1 MKIGELAKRANLNA
15 SAIRYYEKIGLLP
28 APTRS
33 SGQRRYSSESLDRV
47 LLIKFAGE
55 MGFSL
60 PEVKTFLA
68 GIRETAPVGPRWKK
82 LAERKILEMR
92 QVIARAR
99 RLEKLMRGL
108 SHCHCSSLREC
119 VRRLELSENRSYV
132 ARTSPRKRKS
142 STSLPV

>member
-1 MKIGELAKRANLNA
+1 MKIGELAKRANLNP

-28 APTRS
+28 APARAG
-33 SGQRRYSSESLDRV
+33 GQRRYSSESLDRV
-47 LLIKFAGE
+47 LLIRFAGE

-60 PEVKTFLA
+60 PEVKTFLS

-82 LAERKILEMR
+82 LAARKIVEMR
-92 QVIARAR
+92 QVIVRAH

-108 SHCHCSSLREC
+108 SHCHCSSLHEC
-119 VRRLELSENRSYV
+119 VLRLELSENRSFL
-132 ARTSPRKRKS
+132 ARTAPRKRKS

>member
-1 MKIGELAKRANLNA
+1 MKIGELAKRANLNP
-15 SAIRYYEKIGLLP
+15 SAIRYYEKLGLLP
-28 APTRS
+28 APART

-60 PEVKTFLA
+60 PEVKTFLS

-82 LAERKILEMR
+82 LAARKIVEMR
-92 QVIARAR
+92 QVVARAQ

-108 SHCHCSSLREC
+108 SHCHCSSLHEC
-119 VRRLELSENRSYV
+119 VRCLTISENLSYV
-132 ARTSPRKRKS
+132 SQTSPRNRNSTKR
-142 STSLPV
+142 LPV

>member
-1 MKIGELAKRANLNA
+1 MKIGALARQANLKP

-28 APTRS
+28 APARS

-47 LLIKFAGE
+47 LLIRFAGE

-60 PEVKTFLA
+60 NEIRIFLA
-68 GIRETAPVGPRWKK
+68 GIRESAPVGPRWKK
-82 LAERKILEMR
+82 LAARKTLELR
-92 QVIARAR
+92 ELVSRAR

-119 VRRLELSENRSYV
+119 VQRLDLSPNRRAIAAKSISRS
-132 ARTSPRKRKS
+132 AAS
-142 STSLPV
+142 

>member
-28 APTRS
+28 APARS
-33 SGQRRYSSESLDRV
+33 SGQRHYSSESLDRV

-60 PEVKTFLA
+60 PEVKTFLS
-68 GIRETAPVGPRWKK
+68 GICETAPVGPRWKK

-92 QVIARAR
+92 HVIARAR

-108 SHCHCSSLREC
+108 EHCHCSSLREC
-119 VRRLELSENRSYV
+119 VRRLQLSENR
-132 ARTSPRKRKS
+132 KR
-142 STSLPV
+142 LHDFLGI

>member
-1 MKIGELAKRANLNA
+1 MKIGTLAANVGLNP

-28 APTRS
+28 APSRA

-60 PEVKTFLA
+60 DEIRIFLN

-82 LAERKILEMR
+82 LAARKIIELREL
-92 QVIARAR
+92 IARAR

-108 SHCHCSSLREC
+108 SHCHCSSLHEC
-119 VRRLELSENRSYV
+119 VRRLDLSPNRRAIRRS
-132 ARTSPRKRKS
+132 AAKSFPRAIAS
-142 STSLPV
+142 